1 MPDVNEQEI
10 KQEALSVIERSKIV
24 KITDQQT
31 YNQATSLLLEQVMPF
46 RKKWKAYWQV
56 VKKPLKEAV
65 EAVQAKFNEA
75 DEPLEKAEKAIK
87 AELSRWE
94 LEQDRIQQELQ
105 RKAEKEAR
113 EREENDRI
121 MEATLAEEEG
131 ATAEEVQAIVSA
143 PVTVVAPPVERT
155 YEKASGVSSRDNW
168 KCRVT
173 DIKALC
179 KAIGAGKVPANYVLP
194 NESVLNARAKADR
207 QTLAIPGCVPWNDKV
222 ISGRTK

>member
-1 MPDVNEQEI
+1 MEVNEQEI

-24 KITDQQT
+24 KITDQAS

-46 RKKWKAYWQV
+46 RKKWKLYWQV

-65 EAVQAKFNEA
+65 DAVQAKFNEA

-94 LEQDRIQQELQ
+94 TEQERIRQELQ

-113 EREENDRI
+113 EREENERI
-121 MEATLAEEEG
+121 LQATLAEEEG
-131 ATAEEVQAIVSA
+131 ARPEEVEAIVQA

-155 YEKASGVSSRDNW
+155 YERASGVSSRDNY
-168 KCRVT
+168 KCKVN
-173 DIKALC
+173 DLKALC
-179 KAIGAGKVPANYVLP
+179 KAIGAGKVPVNYVLP
-194 NESVLNARAKADR
+194 NESVLNARARADR
-207 QTLAIPGCVPWNDKV
+207 ETLNIPGCVAWNDKV
-222 ISGRTK
+222 ISGRSR